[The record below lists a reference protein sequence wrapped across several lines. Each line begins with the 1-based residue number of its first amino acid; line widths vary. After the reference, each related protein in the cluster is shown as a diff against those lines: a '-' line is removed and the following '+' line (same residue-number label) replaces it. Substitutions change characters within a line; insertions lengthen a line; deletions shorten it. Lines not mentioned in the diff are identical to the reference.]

1 MLFLFKVFLSFFVSW
16 PVIFFLSCSISII
29 FGFSH
34 YALFSL
40 DIISQFLFLS
50 IYQSY
55 RSKSL
60 DWLTDKDVYIISWHT
75 FVCLF
80 HCHFVF
86 LPIWVIFPPTHTQD
100 AENIQVVFAFF
111 CSQEY
116 CRPEA
121 RQYTEYHRRTRL
133 SEETAFDASHRTLLP
148 CPPAVACES
157 NSGPYRMVC
166 VEGPAV
172 PVPAPLRWVFR
183 WTQTSWGVESL
194 WHARRRG
201 TRSLRLGGRLPVYHM
216 NHSRLQ
222 GMVVMRF
229 LFHRN
234 I

>member
-1 MLFLFKVFLSFFVSW
+1 MLWTSNLVYKLPWVILHDLKVAFSPKLWNPRMAHPDWNKRLTDVKSLFVYFPMIVKCCFCLRFFVFFVSW

-111 CSQEY
+111 CS
-116 CRPEA
+116 
-121 RQYTEYHRRTRL
+121 
-133 SEETAFDASHRTLLP
+133 
-148 CPPAVACES
+148 
-157 NSGPYRMVC
+157 
-166 VEGPAV
+166 
-172 PVPAPLRWVFR
+172 
-183 WTQTSWGVESL
+183 
-194 WHARRRG
+194 
-201 TRSLRLGGRLPVYHM
+201 
-216 NHSRLQ
+216 
-222 GMVVMRF
+222 
-229 LFHRN
+229 
-234 I
+234 